1 MILRVLPFIPCYRR
15 QKNKL
20 FGGISGRVFE
30 RSELLPTPP
39 HSLFF
44 WKSGDKGAL
53 FFGSVSFGHAK
64 EMNAQRQRVTINVK
78 SKTLPDRCE

>member
-1 MILRVLPFIPCYRR
+1 
-15 QKNKL
+15 
-20 FGGISGRVFE
+20 VFE

-44 WKSGDKGAL
+44 WESGDTGAI

-64 EMNAQRQRVTINVK
+64 KMNAQRQRGLSNK
-78 SKTLPDRCE
+78 